1 MKQKEIK
8 RKQVINSFSVIAYTG
23 LMILLWLLL
32 SGHYTQLLLS
42 FGALS
47 CVFVVFMAWNSD
59 VLNGDIRPEQFFLKV
74 PLYWLWLGKEILKS
88 NFATG
93 IAIWTNNYDPEIF
106 KVEAS
111 QKSDNGLAN
120 YANSITLTP
129 GTVTVFIEGN
139 LFVVHALTKEMGD
152 DVRSGIM
159 DNKITKLEL

>member
-1 MKQKEIK
+1 MRKKEIK
-8 RKQVINSFSVIAYTG
+8 KNRVRNSFSMLAYTG

-32 SGHYTQLLLS
+32 SGHYTQLLLW

-47 CVFVVFMAWNSD
+47 CGFVVFMAWNSD

-93 IAIWTNNYDPEIF
+93 KAIWTNNYDPEIF
-106 KVEAS
+106 RVKAS
-111 QKSDNGLAN
+111 QRSENGLAN

-129 GTVTVFIEGN
+129 GTVTVCIEN
-139 LFVVHALTKEMGD
+139 DLFVVHALTKEMGD
-152 DVRSGIM
+152 EVRSGII

>member
-1 MKQKEIK
+1 MRQKEEK
-8 RKQVINSFSVIAYTG
+8 KNRVINSFSVIAYTG

-32 SGHYTQLLLS
+32 SGHYTQLLLW

-47 CVFVVFMAWNSD
+47 CGFVVFMAWNSD
-59 VLNGDIRPEQFFLKV
+59 VLNGDIRPEQIFLKV

-93 IAIWTNNYDPEIF
+93 KAIWTNNYDPEMF

-111 QKSDNGLAN
+111 QKSENGLAN

>member
-1 MKQKEIK
+1 MRQKEIK
-8 RKQVINSFSVIAYTG
+8 KTRVVNILSVIVYTG
-23 LMILLWLLL
+23 LMFLLWLLL
-32 SGHYTQLLLS
+32 SGHYTQLLLW

-47 CVFVVFMAWNSD
+47 CGFVVLMAWNSD
-59 VLNGDIRPEQFFLKV
+59 VLDGDIKPEHFFLKV

-93 IAIWTNNYDPEIF
+93 KAIWSNNFDPEIF
-106 KVEAS
+106 KVKATQRSE
-111 QKSDNGLAN
+111 NGLAN

-129 GTVTVFIEGN
+129 GTVTVFIDGD

-159 DNKITKLEL
+159 DKKITKLEL

>member
-1 MKQKEIK
+1 MRQKEIK
-8 RKQVINSFSVIAYTG
+8 KTRVVNILSVIVYTG
-23 LMILLWLLL
+23 LMFLLWLLL
-32 SGHYTQLLLS
+32 SGHYTQLLLW

-47 CVFVVFMAWNSD
+47 CGFVVLMAWNSD
-59 VLNGDIRPEQFFLKV
+59 VLDGDIKPEHFFLKV

-93 IAIWTNNYDPEIF
+93 KAIWSNNFDPEIF
-106 KVEAS
+106 KVKATQRSE
-111 QKSDNGLAN
+111 NGLAN

-129 GTVTVFIEGN
+129 GTVTVSIDGD

-159 DNKITKLEL
+159 DKKITKLEL